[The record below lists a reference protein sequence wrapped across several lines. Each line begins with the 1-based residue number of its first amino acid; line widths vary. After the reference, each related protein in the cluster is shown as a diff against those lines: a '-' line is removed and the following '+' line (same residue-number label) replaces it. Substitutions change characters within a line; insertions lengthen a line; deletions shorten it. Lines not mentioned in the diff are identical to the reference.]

1 MQIFFSALQRKK
13 IQTMSNV
20 VIIGA
25 QWGDEGKGKI
35 VDILALDADIIV
47 RFQGGPNAGHT
58 VVVGDEKIILHQIPS
73 GILHQGKTCVI
84 GNGVVLD
91 IETLMA
97 EMQEVKSR
105 GYFPDDAALLI
116 SEETNLIMPYHKRI
130 DVARESL
137 KGKDK
142 IGTTGRGIGPA
153 YEDKAAR
160 RGIRVVDIFDDE
172 ALRYKIKSNLEEKNW
187 YLREYLKETTFDA
200 EEIISLITGYR
211 SGIKQYVA
219 NTSLFLSNALKHG
232 KKVLFEGAQGSMLDV
247 DHGTYP
253 FVTSSNT
260 VAGQAAIGSGV
271 GPNCLDTIIGI
282 SKAYTTRVGSGPFP
296 TELNDEMGSY
306 LREQGGEYGATTGR
320 PRRCGWFDSVV
331 ARHSIRVNGMTSFA
345 LTKLDVLSGLKTIK
359 VCTGYRYKNS
369 LVTEMP
375 ANFNVLENCEPVY
388 DEVPGWSE
396 NISKIKKVAD
406 LPKAAQDY
414 IRYIEKQTEIPVTIL
429 SLGHRRNEAIILKNP
444 FH

>member
-1 MQIFFSALQRKK
+1 
-13 IQTMSNV
+13 MSNV

-172 ALRYKIKSNLEEKNW
+172 ALRYKVKSNLEEKNW

-200 EEIISLITGYR
+200 EEIISQITRYR
-211 SGIKQYVA
+211 SGIKQYVV
-219 NTSLFLSNALKHG
+219 NTSLFLSNALKQG

-375 ANFNVLENCEPVY
+375 ANFYVLENCEPVY

>member
-1 MQIFFSALQRKK
+1 
-13 IQTMSNV
+13 MSNV

-73 GILHQGKTCVI
+73 GILHRGKTCVI

-97 EMQEVKSR
+97 EMQELKSR
-105 GYFPDDAALLI
+105 GHFLDDAALLI

-130 DVARESL
+130 DIARESR

-153 YEDKAAR
+153 YEDKAER
-160 RGIRVVDIFDDE
+160 SGIRVVDIFDDE
-172 ALRYKIKSNLEEKNW
+172 TLNYKIRLNLEEKNW
-187 YLREYLKETTFDA
+187 YLREYLKEKTFAA
-200 EEIISLITGYR
+200 EEIINLVKNYR
-211 SGIKQYVA
+211 ARMEQYVS
-219 NTSLFLSNALKHG
+219 NTSLFLSNALKQG
-232 KKVLFEGAQGSMLDV
+232 KKILFEGAQGSMLDV

-296 TELNDEMGSY
+296 TELNDKLGDY
-306 LREQGGEYGATTGR
+306 LREKGGEYGATTGR
-320 PRRCGWFDSVV
+320 PRRCGWFDAVV
-331 ARHSIRVNGMTSFA
+331 ARHSIRVNGMTHLA
-345 LTKLDVLSGLKTIK
+345 LTKLDVLSGLITIK
-359 VCTGYRYKNS
+359 VCTDYRYKNS
-369 LVTEMP
+369 AVTEMP
-375 ANFNVLENCEPVY
+375 ANFSVLEKCEPVY
-388 DEVPGWSE
+388 EEVPGWNE
-396 NISKIKKVAD
+396 DISAVQKISD
-406 LPKAAQDY
+406 LPKTAQEY
-414 IRYIEKQTEIPVTIL
+414 IKYIEKLTEIPVTIL
-429 SLGHRRNEAIILKNP
+429 SLGHRRSEAILLKNP

>member
-1 MQIFFSALQRKK
+1 
-13 IQTMSNV
+13 MSNV

-97 EMQEVKSR
+97 EMQELKSR
-105 GYFPDDAALLI
+105 GHFLDDAALLI

-130 DVARESL
+130 DIARESR

-160 RGIRVVDIFDDE
+160 NGIRVVDIFDD
-172 ALRYKIKSNLEEKNW
+172 ATLSYKIKSNLEEKNW
-187 YLREYLKETTFDA
+187 YLREYLKEKTFDA
-200 EEIISLITGYR
+200 EEIINLAKHYR
-211 SGIKQYVA
+211 ARIGQYVA
-219 NTSLFLSNALKHG
+219 NTSLFLSSALKQG
-232 KKVLFEGAQGSMLDV
+232 KKILFEGAQGSMLDV

-296 TELNDEMGSY
+296 TELNDELGEY
-306 LREQGGEYGATTGR
+306 LREKGGEYGATTGR
-320 PRRCGWFDSVV
+320 PRRCGWFDAVV
-331 ARHSIRVNGMTSFA
+331 ARHSIRVNGMTHLA

-369 LVTEMP
+369 ALTEMP
-375 ANFNVLENCEPVY
+375 ANFSVLEKCEPVY
-388 DEVPGWSE
+388 EEVPGWSE
-396 NISKIKKVAD
+396 DISTVQKISD
-406 LPKAAQDY
+406 LPKTAQEY
-414 IRYIEKQTEIPVTIL
+414 IRYIEKQTDIPVTIL
-429 SLGHRRNEAIILKNP
+429 SLGHRRSEAILLKNP
-444 FH
+444 FL